1 MKNRF
6 QHILLTGFLLTLS
19 TNVLFGQA
27 IEAAAPVKAK
37 VPEIFFQP
45 ELYLLI
51 FLFLIMLIAVI
62 SLTKSLKKLTYGML
76 PAEKRKA
83 IQLEREKEVE
93 EEMNAP
99 SFWTRFD
106 RDILTKAVPV
116 EKEVDIML
124 DHDYDGIKELD
135 NSLPPWWVWGFYI
148 TIIWSFLYLGHYHLF
163 RTGPLQT
170 EEYNISMQE
179 AADQAKERE
188 AKMKDFVSA
197 ETITALNTPEALG
210 AGKGIYT
217 TNCVACHGVGGEGG
231 VGPNLTDDF
240 WIHGGGIKNIF
251 KLITDGAPSKGMIS
265 WKSQLSPK
273 QIQQVSSYIL
283 TMYGTNPAG
292 GKEPQGEKYVEEI
305 VSAQPTDSIT
315 IDSIIIVN
323 Q

>member
-6 QHILLTGFLLTLS
+6 QNILLSGFLLAIS
-19 TNVLFGQA
+19 TNSLYGQST
-27 IEAAAPVKAK
+27 EATLPATAK
-37 VPEIFFQP
+37 IPEIFFQS

-51 FLFLIMLIAVI
+51 FLFLIMLIAIV
-62 SLTKSLKKLTYGML
+62 SLTKSLKKMSHGML
-76 PAEKRKA
+76 PAEKRIA
-83 IQLEREKEVE
+83 IQREREKEAE
-93 EEMNAP
+93 EELNAP
-99 SFWTRFD
+99 GFWTRFD

-148 TIIWSFLYLGHYHLF
+148 TIIWSVIYLGHYHLF

-179 AADQAKERE
+179 AADKAKERE

-217 TNCVACHGVGGEGG
+217 TNCVACHGAGGEGG

-273 QIQQVSSYIL
+273 QIQQVASYIM
-283 TMYGTNPAG
+283 TMQGTNPAG
-292 GKEPQGEKYVEEI
+292 AKEPQGEKWVEESGI
-305 VSAQPTDSIT
+305 TTGPVSTQVDSSKT
-315 IDSIIIVN
+315 SL
-323 Q
+323 

>member
-6 QHILLTGFLLTLS
+6 QNILQTGFLLLLTS
-19 TNVLFGQA
+19 NVLYGQDVQ
-27 IEAAAPVKAK
+27 EAAPKTAK

-51 FLFLIMLIAVI
+51 FLFLIMAIAI
-62 SLTKSLKKLTYGML
+62 FSLTRSLKKMTFAML
-76 PAEKRKA
+76 PEEKRRA
-83 IQLEREKEVE
+83 ILLEREKEAEVE
-93 EEMNAP
+93 MHAP

-116 EKEVDIML
+116 EKEMDVML

-148 TIIWSFLYLGHYHLF
+148 TIIWSFIYLGHYHLF

-170 EEYNISMQE
+170 EEYNIAMQT

-188 AKMKDFVSA
+188 AKMKNFVSA
-197 ETITALNTPEALG
+197 ENVTRLDSPEELG
-210 AGKGIYT
+210 AGKGIFT
-217 TNCVACHGVGGEGG
+217 TNCVACHGANGEGG

-251 KLITDGAPSKGMIS
+251 ALITEGAASKGMIS

-273 QIQQVSSYIL
+273 QIQQVSSYIM
-283 TMYGTNPAG
+283 TMHGSNPAG
-292 GKEPQGEKYVEEI
+292 GKEPQGEKWVEK
-305 VSAQPTDSIT
+305 AAPTTAAPDST
-315 IDSIIIVN
+315 QKDSTKTTL
-323 Q
+323 